1 MDEILAKLNST
12 LIDIRLVSEDTRKAV
27 NDTFNSGVQ
36 EIEYFKYSTEVNS
49 KQTPFSNTDADVT
62 SLTVEFDFMD

>member
-49 KQTPFSNTDADVT
+49 KQTPLSN
-62 SLTVEFDFMD
+62 TVEFDFMD